1 MAFRVLQ
8 VVVLL
13 NTFHQHRWRERPVGF
28 SELDLCVDDVLHVC
42 AARIGENAAVAE
54 GPRAPFESPL
64 KPTDYLPLLK
74 RVDHAI
80 DEAIV
85 ILDVLMADAV
95 RVEESLD
102 VSLRVVLS
110 EVRVLHDVLPRM
122 AKDGMIDIQR
132 CADGPSSV
140 PCRRLDIQL
149 FERSL
154 PEDPTVR
161 HAVQCDTAGHA

>member
-1 MAFRVLQ
+1 M
-8 VVVLL
+8 
-13 NTFHQHRWRERPVGF
+13 
-28 SELDLCVDDVLHVC
+28 
-42 AARIGENAAVAE
+42 
-54 GPRAPFESPL
+54 

-122 AKDGMIDIQR
+122 AKDGVIDIQR

-161 HAVQCDTAGHA
+161 HAVQCDTAGHAEAGQARLGIQGPGHGEERFLGHELDASGDIGIMLVLSTEFCVIRGPLTKVRRVS